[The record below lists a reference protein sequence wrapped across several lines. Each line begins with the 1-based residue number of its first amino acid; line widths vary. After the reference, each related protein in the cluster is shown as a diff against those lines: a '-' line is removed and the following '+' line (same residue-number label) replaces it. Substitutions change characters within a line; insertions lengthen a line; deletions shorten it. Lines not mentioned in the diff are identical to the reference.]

1 MDRKKCIP
9 EIVSC
14 FKEGYSWSS
23 LRADVLAGLI
33 VGVVALPLGIAFAI
47 ASGVRPEQGLYTA
60 VVAGLI
66 ISLLSGSRFQI
77 GGPTGA
83 FVVLVFSIVTKFG
96 YPGLAVATCMAGV
109 MMLIMGALRMGT
121 VIQYIPYPVTIGFT
135 AGIALIIFSGQLG
148 NLLGITLEGGSPKC
162 LPRMIAIAQDIGSTN
177 VWSLALGAVTIA
189 IICLWPR
196 INKQVPGSI
205 VALLLLSVVCQLF
218 HLPVETI
225 GDRFGAIPVGFPA
238 PHLPQVD
245 WGQLAELVPYS
256 ISIALLGSIE
266 SLLSAVVADGM
277 TGRRHRP
284 NMELIAQGVANLF
297 SPLFGGIPATGAIAR
312 TATNIKNGARTP
324 VAGMVHAL
332 TLLAILLFCGKWAA
346 LIPIPVL
353 AGLLIVVA
361 YNMGEWH
368 LFVRILKKSRSDM
381 TVLLVTFLL
390 TVLVDL
396 TVAIQAGIVLAAL
409 LFMKR
414 MVDVSVAVDSKKVF
428 PDESLLESEE
438 PGLAREVPDGVVVFE
453 INGPFFF
460 GVADKFA
467 DEFRAIG
474 SPIETLVL
482 RMRHVPAMDATGMR
496 ALNGI
501 CASVAASGGRVI
513 LSAVQEQPMR
523 VITNAGLLKKMP
535 QVQIADDIDRALEL
549 AVREP
554 NT

>member
-1 MDRKKCIP
+1 MSRKKCIP
-9 EIVSC
+9 KMVTC
-14 FKEGYSWSS
+14 FKEGYSLSL

-60 VVAGLI
+60 VVAGLL

-83 FVVLVFSIVTKFG
+83 FVVLVFSVVTKFG
-96 YPGLAVATCMAGV
+96 YSGLAVATCLAGV
-109 MMLIMGALRMGT
+109 IMLLMGALRLGT

-135 AGIALIIFSGQLG
+135 SGIALIIFSGQLG
-148 NLLGITLEGGSPKC
+148 DFLGVTLTGASPKC
-162 LPRMIAIAQDIGSTN
+162 LPRLVAVAQGLPHMN
-177 VWSLALGAVTIA
+177 FWALGMGLVTILL
-189 IICLWPR
+189 IVFWPR
-196 INKQVPGSI
+196 VNKKIPGSI
-205 VALLLLSVVCQLF
+205 IALLLLSVVTQLF

-225 GDRFGAIPVGFPA
+225 GDRFGAIPVGFPM
-238 PHLPQVD
+238 PHFPMFDWSRLGELLPF
-245 WGQLAELVPYS
+245 S

-277 TGRRHRP
+277 TSTRHRP
-284 NMELIAQGVANLF
+284 NMELIAQGVANIF

-312 TATNIKNGARTP
+312 TATNIKNGARSP
-324 VAGMVHAL
+324 IAGIVHAL

-368 LFVRILKKSRSDM
+368 LFVRIMKKCRSDM

-390 TVLVDL
+390 TVLLDL

-414 MVDVSVAVDSKKVF
+414 MVDVSVAVDQQVVL

-438 PGLAREVPDGVVVFE
+438 PRLAREIPDGTSVFE

-460 GVADKFA
+460 GVADKFT
-467 DEFRAIG
+467 DQFQLIG
-474 SPIETLVL
+474 TPDTLIL
-482 RMRHVPAMDATGMR
+482 RMRHVPAMDATGLR
-496 ALNGI
+496 ALSGV
-501 CASVAASGGRVI
+501 CASMSSSGGRVI
-513 LSAVQEQPMR
+513 LSAVQEQPMKL
-523 VITNAGLLKKMP
+523 IGNSTLMKTGTPPLL
-535 QVQIADDIDRALEL
+535 AADIDEALKL
-549 AVREP
+549 AES
-554 NT
+554 N